1 MIGRGTEFQLDALH
15 GLLTDALTE
24 ELKAA
29 MEAVDEDGKPVPINP
44 QLLDKVMKFL
54 TSNGVTA
61 PKGAPKIDKLAAE
74 LANIEVDLDGEAMGK
89 AH

>member
-1 MIGRGTEFQLDALH
+1 
-15 GLLTDALTE
+15 
-24 ELKAA
+24 
-29 MEAVDEDGKPVPINP
+29 
-44 QLLDKVMKFL
+44 MKFL